1 MMKNSDMIVIVVG
14 EENRTILNTFWYLF
28 CPLQKGLPTLFL
40 YLILTLEHTNQTEY
54 TTRLE
59 YLNQITYKLP
69 LLIKQSGE
77 VELDIPTLLS
87 I

>member
-1 MMKNSDMIVIVVG
+1 MIVIVVG
-14 EENRTILNTFWYLF
+14 EENRTTLNTSWYLF

-40 YLILTLEHTNQTEY
+40 YLILTLEHTNQTED
-54 TTRLE
+54 
-59 YLNQITYKLP
+59 LNQITYKLP

-77 VELDIPTLLS
+77 VELDIPTLLP